1 MDNGSVWEGVRRMLP
16 IAVAGLPE
24 GVAFGALATSVI
36 GHVAPVAMS
45 LTAFSGSAQYAT
57 VSVLRG
63 GGTLAAALL
72 AALVVASAV
81 SDGQRL
87 VLDPRLAGVAAGAAV
102 AFARGPLLLVIVVAA
117 GVTALIRAVT

>member
-1 MDNGSVWEGVRRMLP
+1 MNSGSDVWEGVRRMLP

-24 GVAFGALATSVI
+24 GVAFGALATSVM

-63 GGTLAAALL
+63 GGYPNAAPDRLPSAL
-72 AALVVASAV
+72 
-81 SDGQRL
+81 
-87 VLDPRLAGVAAGAAV
+87 AV
-102 AFARGPLLLVIVVAA
+102 AQPATVDDDRAAESGGEREPASIGAGLLWDS
-117 GVTALIRAVT
+117 G